1 MGKWENGDL
10 GRWKN
15 VMGIGNIREKIRG
28 KIWEKI
34 RGKIWEKIRGKIWE
48 KIRGKMKK
56 FEEKFAENGKFAEK

>member
-34 RGKIWEKIRGKIWE
+34 RGK
-48 KIRGKMKK
+48 MKK